1 MLKSTVLVVLA
12 VVIPVRVWMWAVN
25 DLFTVNGTS
34 CSRARVDAG
43 NSALS
48 AALNSTK
55 SCSRARVD
63 AGGKIELF
71 GHYTTRG
78 IGTFGSDKAW

>member
-1 MLKSTVLVVLA
+1 MRAWGYAQKYRFGSFGG
-12 VVIPVRVWMWAVN
+12 RY
-25 DLFTVNGTS
+25 
-34 CSRARVDAG
+34 SRARVDAG